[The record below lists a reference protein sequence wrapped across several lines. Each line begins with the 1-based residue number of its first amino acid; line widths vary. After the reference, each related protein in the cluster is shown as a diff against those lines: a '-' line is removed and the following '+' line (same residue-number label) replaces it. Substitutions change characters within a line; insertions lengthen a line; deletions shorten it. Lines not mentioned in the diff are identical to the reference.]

1 MKRTAASVDDHLAAI
16 GGQRGEDMRLLDRS
30 IREQLPGQPRFLY
43 EGTFW
48 GGSDQQI
55 VGYGTMDYVNRSGE
69 SVEWFLV
76 GLAAQ
81 KNYISIYVN
90 AVEDG
95 AYLLAAYKD
104 RLGKVKAGSASISF
118 GNVDDLEFE
127 TLMELIGRTGKKAR

>member
-1 MKRTAASVDDHLAAI
+1 MERTTAIVADHLNSLE
-16 GGQRGEDMRLLDRS
+16 GQRGEDMRLLDRS
-30 IREQLPGQPRFLY
+30 ISEQLKGLPRFLY

-55 VGYGTMDYVNRSGE
+55 VGYGVMDYVNRSGE
-69 SVEWFLV
+69 KVEWFLV

-95 AYLLAAYKD
+95 AYLLDAYKN

-118 GNVDDLEFE
+118 GGIADLEFE
-127 TLMELIGRTGKKAR
+127 TLMDLIARAGQGAR